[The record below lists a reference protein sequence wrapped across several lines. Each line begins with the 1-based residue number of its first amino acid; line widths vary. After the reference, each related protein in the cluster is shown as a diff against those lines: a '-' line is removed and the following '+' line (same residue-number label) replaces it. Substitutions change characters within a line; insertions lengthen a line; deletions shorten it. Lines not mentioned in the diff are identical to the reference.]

1 MGIALGRIMTVGFVD
16 ATVLTHMFRKH
27 PDAIIWFK
35 SQTKRLSITPIQW
48 LELMVGAPGKRGQ
61 ETCLQLLAQFE
72 MVHLTPEDQTWTM
85 NQMHTYRLSHGVSIP
100 DCLIASVAFRL
111 QVPLYTH
118 DVKHMQVILNPNLV
132 IKPYDSP

>member
-85 NQMHTYRLSHGVSIP
+85 NQMHTYRFRTFAHAFTPPLNP
-100 DCLIASVAFRL
+100 CL
-111 QVPLYTH
+111 LYT
-118 DVKHMQVILNPNLV
+118 
-132 IKPYDSP
+132 SPSPRD